1 MTDRE
6 VFLDY
11 LAQKSGRPRHQLKD
25 HPLEPVNDLPETTL
39 SGHDQDELLKIAR
52 KNAPAVH
59 VDFQTTTKADLPTAL
74 NAFIAAKAIP
84 PADSSVAEQ
93 STIDDPAAASDNPAT
108 SAGPTAPDAASSV
121 ASAATAAFNA
131 ASAPTTSPASSPSA
145 KPSLLLPTD
154 DENYK
159 AFGLEQW
166 RDGLDPKPAFWVP
179 GAGREANVEA
189 ANHSEAAIGFA
200 DFLCAESCTITAPTT
215 PGQGRAF
222 HFLPVHYLSIIRK
235 SKIVARTRQ
244 AMDYYE
250 PAVKS
255 GKLKTSNINFITGT
269 SSTGDIEMVLVVGVH
284 GPLDMTYL
292 VVEDM

>member
-6 VFLDY
+6 TFLNY
-11 LAQKSGRPRHQLKD
+11 LAEKSGRPRHQLKD
-25 HPLEPVNDLPETTL
+25 HPLEPVNDLPESTL
-39 SGHDQDELLKIAR
+39 SGHSVDELLEIAR

-59 VDFQTTTKADLPTAL
+59 VDFQTTDKAGLPAAL
-74 NAFIAAKAIP
+74 DKFIAAKA
-84 PADSSVAEQ
+84 D
-93 STIDDPAAASDNPAT
+93 
-108 SAGPTAPDAASSV
+108 G
-121 ASAATAAFNA
+121 
-131 ASAPTTSPASSPSA
+131 
-145 KPSLLLPTD
+145 KLMLPTY

-159 AFGLEQW
+159 AFGLEDW
-166 RDGLDPKPAFWVP
+166 RDGLDPKPSFWVP
-179 GAGREANVEA
+179 GAGRKANIDT

-235 SKIVARTRQ
+235 SRIVARTRQ

-250 PAVKS
+250 PRIKS
-255 GKLKTSNINFITGT
+255 GEIKTSNLNFITGT

>member
-6 VFLDY
+6 TFLNY
-11 LAQKSGRPRHQLKD
+11 LAEKSGRPRHQLKD
-25 HPLEPVNDLPETTL
+25 HPLKPINDLPESTL
-39 SGHDQDELLKIAR
+39 SGHTQDELLEIAR

-59 VDFQTTTKADLPTAL
+59 VDFQTTDKAGLPVAL
-74 NAFIAAKAIP
+74 DKFIAAKANGKLI
-84 PADSSVAEQ
+84 
-93 STIDDPAAASDNPAT
+93 
-108 SAGPTAPDAASSV
+108 
-121 ASAATAAFNA
+121 
-131 ASAPTTSPASSPSA
+131 
-145 KPSLLLPTD
+145 LPTD
-154 DENYK
+154 DENYQ
-159 AFGLEQW
+159 AFGLEIW
-166 RDGLDPKPAFWVP
+166 RDSLYPKPSFWIP
-179 GAGREANVEA
+179 GAGREVNIDT

-200 DFLCAESCTITAPTT
+200 DMLCAESCTITAPTT

-235 SKIVARTRQ
+235 SRIVARSRQ

-250 PAVKS
+250 PRLKS
-255 GKLKTSNINFITGT
+255 GELKTSNINFISGT

>member
-25 HPLEPVNDLPETTL
+25 NPLVPVNDLPESTL
-39 SGHDQDELLKIAR
+39 AGHSQDELLEIAR

-59 VDFQTTTKADLPTAL
+59 VDFQTCSKSGLGAALDKFVKA
-74 NAFIAAKAIP
+74 N
-84 PADSSVAEQ
+84 DS
-93 STIDDPAAASDNPAT
+93 
-108 SAGPTAPDAASSV
+108 GP
-121 ASAATAAFNA
+121 
-131 ASAPTTSPASSPSA
+131 
-145 KPSLLLPTD
+145 LMLPTD
-154 DENYK
+154 DVSFAE
-159 AFGLEQW
+159 FDLESW
-166 RDGLDPKPAFWVP
+166 RDKLDPKPTFWVP
-179 GAGREANVEA
+179 GAGREANIKTASEA
-189 ANHSEAAIGFA
+189 QAAIGFA

-244 AMDYYE
+244 AMDYYD

-255 GKLKTSNINFITGT
+255 GELTTSNINFISGT

-284 GPLDMTYL
+284 GPLEMTYL

>member
-39 SGHDQDELLKIAR
+39 SGHDQDELLEIAR

-59 VDFQTTTKADLPTAL
+59 VDFQTTTKADLPAAL

-84 PADSSVAEQ
+84 PAESGD
-93 STIDDPAAASDNPAT
+93 AS
-108 SAGPTAPDAASSV
+108 GDAVSQA
-121 ASAATAAFNA
+121 
-131 ASAPTTSPASSPSA
+131 
-145 KPSLLLPTD
+145 SLLLPTD
-154 DENYK
+154 DTNYQ
-159 AFGLEQW
+159 AFGLESW
-166 RDGLDPKPAFWVP
+166 RDGLDPKPAFWTP
-179 GAGREANVEA
+179 GAGREANIQA

-222 HFLPVHYLSIIRK
+222 HFLPVHYLSVIRK
-235 SKIVARTRQ
+235 SKIVPRTRQ

-250 PAVKS
+250 PAIKS

>member
-11 LAQKSGRPRHQLKD
+11 LAAKSGRPRHQLQN
-25 HPLEPVNDLPETTL
+25 HPMTPVNDLPESTL
-39 SGHDQDELLKIAR
+39 SGHSQDELLEIAR
-52 KNAPAVH
+52 QNAPAVH
-59 VDFQTTTKADLPTAL
+59 VDFQTTTKAELPTAL
-74 NAFIAAKAIP
+74 NKFIAAKA
-84 PADSSVAEQ
+84 D
-93 STIDDPAAASDNPAT
+93 
-108 SAGPTAPDAASSV
+108 G
-121 ASAATAAFNA
+121 
-131 ASAPTTSPASSPSA
+131 
-145 KPSLLLPTD
+145 KLLLPTY
-154 DENYK
+154 DENYQ
-159 AFGLEQW
+159 AFGLEEW
-166 RDGLDPKPAFWVP
+166 RDGLDPKPSFWVP
-179 GAGREANVEA
+179 GAGREVNIDT

-250 PAVKS
+250 PALKS
-255 GKLKTSNINFITGT
+255 GELKTSNINFITGT

>member
-6 VFLDY
+6 TFLNY
-11 LAQKSGRPRHQLKD
+11 LAEKSGRPRHQLKD
-25 HPLEPVNDLPETTL
+25 HPLEPVNDLPESTL
-39 SGHDQDELLKIAR
+39 SGHSQDELLEIAR

-59 VDFQTTTKADLPTAL
+59 VDFQTTSKAELPAVL

-84 PADSSVAEQ
+84 PAQ
-93 STIDDPAAASDNPAT
+93 SDESAASGEGDDANKANDPSGAVTSSSDASAT
-108 SAGPTAPDAASSV
+108 SGS
-121 ASAATAAFNA
+121 
-131 ASAPTTSPASSPSA
+131 SA
-145 KPSLLLPTD
+145 KASLLLPTD

-159 AFGLEQW
+159 AFGLESW
-166 RDGLDPKPAFWVP
+166 RDGLDPKPAFWTP
-179 GAGREANVEA
+179 GAGRDANIQA

-250 PAVKS
+250 PRLKS
-255 GKLKTSNINFITGT
+255 GELKTSNLNFITGT